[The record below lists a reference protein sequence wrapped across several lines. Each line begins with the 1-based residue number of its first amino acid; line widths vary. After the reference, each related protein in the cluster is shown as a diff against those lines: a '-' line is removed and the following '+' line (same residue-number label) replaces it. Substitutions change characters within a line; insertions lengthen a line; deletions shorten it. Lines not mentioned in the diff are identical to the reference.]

1 MSFELACEATRSDA
15 VDELDGFHFAA
26 VIGGRRLYFQAIP
39 SQARFRITMARA
51 WEMKTEALGSV
62 IRLGTAEPG
71 LRVCAPMEVEWAE
84 QHAQHIVAEAVSIWA
99 SITRGCE
106 A

>member
-1 MSFELACEATRSDA
+1 MSFELVRAAPRGGPGDG
-15 VDELDGFHFAA
+15 LDGLTFAA

-39 SQARFRITMARA
+39 AQARFRITMARA
-51 WEMKTEALGSV
+51 WERRTDALGSV

-84 QHAQHIVAEAVSIWA
+84 RHAEKIIAEAVSIWG

>member
-1 MSFELACEATRSDA
+1 MSFELACEAPRRG
-15 VDELDGFHFAA
+15 VEDELDGLHFAA

-39 SQARFRITMARA
+39 PQARFRITMARA
-51 WEMKTEALGSV
+51 WERRTESLGSV
-62 IRLGTAEPG
+62 IRLGTPEPG

-84 QHAQHIVAEAVSIWA
+84 QHAQNIVAEAVSIWA